1 MYNLLLVEVECPR
14 CKAIVH
20 AESEFKMG
28 LMNLDTYRLG
38 DELKWAAGRA
48 RSPHQR
54 RPQDGSSVGEG
65 YVCCP
70 NCEKDFWIIIK
81 IEYDAISGIE
91 VNDEAKGYIQ

>member
-1 MYNLLLVEVECPR
+1 
-14 CKAIVH
+14 
-20 AESEFKMG
+20 MG

-38 DELKWAAGRA
+38 DELKWAVGHA

-54 RPQDGSSVGEG
+54 RPQGGSLMGEG

-81 IEYDAISGIE
+81 IEHDVISGIK
-91 VNDEAKGYIQ
+91 VRDEAKGYID